1 MDRKSI
7 LAIVVI
13 TLILISYPYYIEMIS
28 PPQAEQIS
36 YVDSTKSKTVSE
48 KKVEE
53 AEKEIAA
60 VKKVEKKNRLEIEAS
75 PADKVLDPELFG
87 IVQDSVRREI
97 KLQSSLVSASLTNFN
112 GGQLTSWRL
121 RDYAGPN
128 GLPVQMIDN
137 NKLNVEFNDWSGD
150 FVNLSDYNFFVSSQ
164 RETDNTQII
173 EMYLPYK
180 GGRIEKTFTFNKLS
194 YDITVDLSFRGI
206 KENFIGKSYSVAW
219 ENGLPTA
226 EHAITEDASY
236 SSSQVRI
243 AGDLEIYKDAG
254 EEPMQL
260 EGSQIQWAAAR
271 IKYFAVA
278 VVPRDKEDMVSS
290 VKLYGDKTKI
300 GETEYDR
307 YSFSMTVKHPQK
319 ESLDRFLVYLGPLKY
334 DVVEAYGADLD
345 DMVLGSSGYERFFR
359 PFSMAML
366 WILKQLHRIIPN
378 YGVAIIVFSILLK
391 LLLFPF
397 TKTSYKSMKAMQ
409 KLQPELKAMKEKY
422 KNDAQMLQKKTMALY
437 KAHKVNPM
445 GGCLPMFLQ
454 MPVLFAM
461 YILFRSTV
469 QIRGEAFFGWITD
482 LSRPDTIMSLPF
494 SLPFYGDQVN
504 ILPILMAV
512 TMFFQQKQSITDQ
525 SQKLM
530 IYFFPVM
537 MLLIFNQFP
546 SGLNLYYTL
555 FNVLTIAQ
563 QHFIKIN
570 EADYKLGDAKKKPA
584 LAFNKTKGKK

>member
-7 LAIVVI
+7 LAIVII

-36 YVDSTKSKTVSE
+36 YVDSTRSKPVSE
-48 KKVEE
+48 KKV
-53 AEKEIAA
+53 AEKEITA
-60 VKKVEKKNRLEIEAS
+60 VKEAEKNNTLEIKAS
-75 PADKVLDPELFG
+75 PADKVLDPEAFG

-97 KLQSSLVSASLTNFN
+97 KLQSNLVSASLTNFN

-137 NKLNVEFNDWSGD
+137 NKLNIEFNDWSGD
-150 FVNLSDYNFFVSSQ
+150 FVNLSNYNFFISSD
-164 RETDNTQII
+164 RETDNAQII
-173 EMYLPYK
+173 KMYLPYK

-194 YDITVDLSFRGI
+194 YDITVDLSFSGI
-206 KENFIGKSYSVAW
+206 KENFIGKSYSVVW
-219 ENGLPTA
+219 ENGLPVA

-254 EEPMQL
+254 EEPLQL

-300 GETEYDR
+300 GEIEYDR
-307 YSFSMTVKHPQK
+307 YSFSMNVKHPQI
-319 ESLDRFLVYLGPLKY
+319 ESHDRFLVYLGPLKY
-334 DVVEAYGADLD
+334 DVVKAYGADLD

-366 WILKQLHRIIPN
+366 WILKQLHHIIPN

-391 LLLFPF
+391 LLLYPF

-409 KLQPELKAMKEKY
+409 KLQPEMKAMKEKY
-422 KNDAQMLQKKTMALY
+422 KNDAQMLQKKTMELY

-494 SLPFYGDQVN
+494 ALPFYGDQVN

>member
-7 LAIVVI
+7 LAIVII
-13 TLILISYPYYIEMIS
+13 TLILISYPYYIEMIA
-28 PPQAEQIS
+28 PPQTEQIS
-36 YVDSTKSKTVSE
+36 HVDSTKSGPVAE
-48 KKVEE
+48 RKVEE
-53 AEKEIAA
+53 VEKKIAA
-60 VKKVEKKNRLEIEAS
+60 VKEVEKKNTLEINAS
-75 PADKVLDPELFG
+75 SDDKVFDPEAFG
-87 IVQDSVRREI
+87 IVQDSVQREI
-97 KLQSSLVSASLTNFN
+97 KLQSNLVSASLTNFN

-137 NKLNVEFNDWSGD
+137 NKLNVEFNDWSGE
-150 FVNLSDYNFFVSSQ
+150 FVNLSDYNFFISSE

-194 YDITVDLSFRGI
+194 YDITVDLSFSGI
-206 KENFIGKSYSVAW
+206 KENFIGKSYSIVW
-219 ENGLPTA
+219 ENGLPVA

-243 AGDLEIYKDAG
+243 AGDLEIYKEAG
-254 EEPMQL
+254 EEPLQL

-307 YSFSMTVKHPQK
+307 YSFSMNVRHPQI
-319 ESLDRFLVYLGPLKY
+319 ESHDRFLVYLGPLKY
-334 DVVEAYGADLD
+334 DVVKAYDADLD

-366 WILKQLHRIIPN
+366 WILKQLHHIIPN

-391 LLLFPF
+391 LLLYPF

-409 KLQPELKAMKEKY
+409 KLQPEMKAMKEKH
-422 KNDAQMLQKKTMALY
+422 KNDAQMLQKKTMELY

-445 GGCLPMFLQ
+445 GGCLPMVLQ

-494 SLPFYGDQVN
+494 ALPFYGDQVN

-570 EADYKLGDAKKKPA
+570 EADYKLGDTKKKPM